1 MPRRSPGS
9 PLSGN
14 TNHVQ
19 NRELPTR
26 LVLNESPCPM
36 FPTAGDERGA
46 VLPFLRST
54 ETQKWQN
61 CSSLITRPW
70 KHWTRTFVQHQ
81 SGGQLTVLNMVG
93 IAGQG
98 TTRGPSRHCS
108 KLARS
113 LRQSCKAPMECERCS
128 ERTESQNNYELIIQ

>member
-1 MPRRSPGS
+1 MRLANTGER
-9 PLSGN
+9 LSIG
-14 TNHVQ
+14 
-19 NRELPTR
+19 P
-26 LVLNESPCPM
+26 
-36 FPTAGDERGA
+36 
-46 VLPFLRST
+46 RST

-61 CSSLITRPW
+61 CSSLITRRW

-108 KLARS
+108 KLAPS
-113 LRQSCKAPMECERCS
+113 LLQSCKAPMECERCS
-128 ERTESQNNYELIIQ
+128 ERTESQNNYELNNSAVLQYLSSSVIAASAHHAPAGMR